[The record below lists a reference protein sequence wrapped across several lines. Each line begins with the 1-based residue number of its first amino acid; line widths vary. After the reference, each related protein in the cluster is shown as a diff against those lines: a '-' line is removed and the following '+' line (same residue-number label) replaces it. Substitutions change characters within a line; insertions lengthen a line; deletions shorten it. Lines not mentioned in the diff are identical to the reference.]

1 MGTIISALLNWIV
14 GLGYWGICLGLM
26 VEVIP
31 SEIVLSYGGFMIS
44 RGEITFVGAVI
55 AGLIGGTIQ
64 QWFIYWIG
72 YYGGR
77 PFVKKFGKYIFL
89 HEKHVAIAEGWFE
102 KYGSGV
108 VFFARFI
115 PVVRQAISIPAG
127 LAKMNFAKFTFY
139 TVLAMIPWSIL
150 FLYLGMTL
158 GDNWRAIDEAAAPY
172 INIIAFG
179 ALVVGVVFLMYKF
192 HKKRKGA

>member
-1 MGTIISALLNWIV
+1 MHDIISWLLDWLV
-14 GLGYWGICLGLM
+14 GLGYWGIFLGLL

-31 SEIVLSYGGFMIS
+31 SELVLSYGGFMIAQ
-44 RGEITFVGAVI
+44 GQITFIGAVI
-55 AGLIGGTIQ
+55 AGMIGGTLQ
-64 QWFIYWIG
+64 QWIIYWIG

-77 PFVKKFGKYIFL
+77 PFVLKYGKYIL
-89 HEKHVAIAEGWFE
+89 LNEKHVELAEKWFD

-127 LAKMNFAKFTFY
+127 LAKMSFSKFTFY
-139 TVLAMIPWSIL
+139 TIVAMIPWSIL

-158 GDNWRAIDEAAAPY
+158 GDNWRKIDEVAAPY
-172 INIIAFG
+172 INIIALI
-179 ALVVGVVFLMYKF
+179 ALVLIAGFVIYKLR
-192 HKKRKGA
+192 KKNKGA

>member
-1 MGTIISALLNWIV
+1 MHEIISTLLDWFV
-14 GLGYWGICLGLM
+14 GLGYFGIFLGLL

-31 SEIVLSYGGFMIS
+31 SELVLSYGGFMVAQ
-44 RGEITFVGAVI
+44 GEITFIGAVI
-55 AGLIGGTIQ
+55 AGMIGGTIQ
-64 QWFIYWIG
+64 QWIIYWIG

-77 PFVKKFGKYIFL
+77 PFVLKYGKYILL
-89 HEKHVAIAEGWFE
+89 HEKHVKIAEKWFD

-127 LAKMNFAKFTFY
+127 LAKMPFGKFTFY
-139 TVLAMIPWSIL
+139 TIVAMIPWSIL

-158 GDNWRAIDEAAAPY
+158 GDNWRKIDEVAAPY
-172 INIIAFG
+172 INLIALF
-179 ALVVGVVFLMYKF
+179 ALVFIAGFVVYKLR
-192 HKKRKGA
+192 KKNKGA

>member
-1 MGTIISALLNWIV
+1 MHEIISWLLDWLV
-14 GLGYWGICLGLM
+14 GLGYWGIFLGLL

-31 SEIVLSYGGFMIS
+31 SELVLSYGGFMIAQ
-44 RGEITFVGAVI
+44 GEITFIGAVI
-55 AGLIGGTIQ
+55 AGMVGGTLQ
-64 QWFIYWIG
+64 QWIIYWIG

-77 PFVKKFGKYIFL
+77 PFVQKYGKYILL
-89 HEKHVAIAEGWFE
+89 HEKHIQIAEKWFD

-127 LAKMNFAKFTFY
+127 LAKMSFGKFTFY
-139 TVLAMIPWSIL
+139 TIVAMIPWSIL

-158 GDNWRAIDEAAAPY
+158 GDNWRTIDEVAAPY
-172 INIIAFG
+172 INLI
-179 ALVVGVVFLMYKF
+179 ALVALVLIAGFVIYKLR
-192 HKKRKGA
+192 KKNKGA

>member
-1 MGTIISALLNWIV
+1 MHEIISTLLDWFV
-14 GLGYWGICLGLM
+14 GLGYFGIFLGLL

-31 SEIVLSYGGFMIS
+31 SELVLSYGGFMVAQ
-44 RGEITFVGAVI
+44 GEITFIGAVI
-55 AGLIGGTIQ
+55 AGMIGGTIQ
-64 QWFIYWIG
+64 QWIIYWIG

-77 PFVKKFGKYIFL
+77 PFVLKYGKYILL
-89 HEKHVAIAEGWFE
+89 HEKHVKIAEKWFD

-127 LAKMNFAKFTFY
+127 LAKMPFGKFTFY
-139 TVLAMIPWSIL
+139 TIVAMIPWSIL

-158 GDNWRAIDEAAAPY
+158 GDNWRKIDEVAAPY
-172 INIIAFG
+172 INLIALF
-179 ALVVGVVFLMYKF
+179 ALVFIAGFVVYKLR
-192 HKKRKGA
+192 KKK